1 MRVIVPAT
9 QAATRCSLRQV
20 DAVTATTQLE
30 SFSPATGERVGS
42 VAVTAPGDVASVV
55 AAVAEVQPQWARLT
69 LEDRAHVLDRAA
81 QVMID
86 EADEIRDLLVREQ
99 GKPRNE
105 AFSMELLPTID
116 ALRWIGHAGQEI
128 LADEK
133 ISMPQLFL
141 KTKRSAF
148 TYEPVG
154 VIGVI
159 SPWNYPWSIPF
170 GEVALALMA
179 GNGVV
184 LKPASLTPLIGER
197 IQSVFERAG
206 IPEGL
211 VRVIHGP
218 GTGSALVES
227 GVAKV
232 FFTGSVGVGRSVGER
247 CARLLKGSV
256 LELGGKDPMI
266 VLADANLDHAVA
278 GALWGSFANAG
289 QTCSG
294 IERIYVVRELAD
306 QFTERVVAGARQLR
320 VGDPM
325 RWDTE
330 IGPMV
335 SREQFELVRELVDDA
350 VAAGAVMHC
359 GGPVDPPDGLSSE
372 AAFYSP
378 TVLTGVTHEMRIMR
392 EEIFGPVVPIVTV
405 DSEAE
410 AVALANDS
418 DFGLG
423 ASVWTSDRA
432 RGERIA
438 GELQS
443 GMVWIND
450 HMFSHGACQCSW
462 GGVKESGLGR
472 THSKF
477 GLYECVNVK
486 LRVWEPSTVRNPWWY
501 PYDET
506 LGRALKQ
513 TARLLYGRGSERADA
528 IKEGVGPLMRL
539 GTRLAKDAVKR

>member
-1 MRVIVPAT
+1 M
-9 QAATRCSLRQV
+9 
-20 DAVTATTQLE
+20 DASTLTAQLE
-30 SFSPATGERVGS
+30 SFNPTTGQLVGA
-42 VAVTAPGDVASVV
+42 VPVTAPDDVQAVV
-55 AAVAEVQPQWARLT
+55 AAVAKVQPFWGQLT
-69 LEDRAHVLDRAA
+69 LAARGRYLERTA
-81 QVMID
+81 QVLID
-86 EADEIRDLLVREQ
+86 ESDDIRDLISREQ

-105 AFSMELLPTID
+105 AFSMEILPTID
-116 ALRWIGHAGQEI
+116 ALTWIAHAGREI

-133 ISMPQLFL
+133 IPMSQLFL

-148 TYEPVG
+148 TYEPLG

-197 IQSVFERAG
+197 IVRAFERAG
-206 IPEGL
+206 VPAGL

-218 GTGSALVES
+218 GTGAALVES
-227 GVAKV
+227 TVSKV
-232 FFTGSVGVGRSVGER
+232 FFTGSVEVGRGVGEA
-247 CARLLKGSV
+247 CARQLKGSV
-256 LELGGKDPMI
+256 LELGGKDAMI
-266 VLADANLDHAVA
+266 VLPDANIDHAIS
-278 GALWGSFANAG
+278 GALWGGFANSG

-294 IERIYVVRELAD
+294 IERVYVLREVS
-306 QFTERVVAGARQLR
+306 ERFIAGVVAGARALS

-335 SREQFELVRELVDDA
+335 SRDQFDLVAELVDDA
-350 VAAGAVMHC
+350 VASGAEMRC
-359 GGPVDPPDGLSSE
+359 GGPAEVPELEHG
-372 AAFYSP
+372 AFYAP

-392 EEIFGPVVPIVTV
+392 EEIFGPVVPVV
-405 DSEAE
+405 VVESEDE

-418 DFGLG
+418 RFGLG
-423 ASVWTSDRA
+423 ASVWTSDRPK
-432 RGERIA
+432 GERIA
-438 GELQS
+438 RELET

-462 GGVKESGLGR
+462 GGVKDSGVGR
-472 THSKF
+472 SHSKF

-486 LRVWEPSTVRNPWWY
+486 LRVWEPSKVRNPWWH

-506 LGRALKQ
+506 LGRALRQ
-513 TARLLYGRGSERADA
+513 TAVILYGRPSIRAAALRDGA
-528 IKEGVGPLMRL
+528 VPLLKL
-539 GTRLAKDAVKR
+539 GARLARDALPR